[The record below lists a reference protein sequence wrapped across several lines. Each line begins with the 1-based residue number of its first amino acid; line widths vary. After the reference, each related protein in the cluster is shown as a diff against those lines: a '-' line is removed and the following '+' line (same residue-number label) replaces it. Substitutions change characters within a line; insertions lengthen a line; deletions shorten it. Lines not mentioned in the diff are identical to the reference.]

1 MKTVIS
7 TTLQISFAKIRQFLL
22 LPQNYIERFVLS
34 RPSLACHEKK
44 AWVPT
49 IIFDLYVMQCF
60 NNCFKSSLALS
71 AVKER
76 GIHLNKANPFEL
88 IDIQAKNSIL

>member
-1 MKTVIS
+1 M
-7 TTLQISFAKIRQFLL
+7 
-22 LPQNYIERFVLS
+22 PG
-34 RPSLACHEKK
+34 KK